1 MRERAVADGEIR
13 VNVAE
18 FAVARERGLLT
29 ASGLGSC
36 VAIVL
41 YDAST
46 RIGAVAH
53 VLLPSAELSRDRSR
67 PAKFPASA
75 VPLLVAEMRA
85 LGSWRRPTARLV
97 GGASMFGTLLA
108 AGGVNIGERNVAA
121 SRSAL
126 AEAGIL
132 VTGEDVGGD
141 YGRTIVFDVS
151 DGSLRVRSLG
161 QGERVL

>member
-1 MRERAVADGEIR
+1 VANGETR

-41 YDAST
+41 YDVSLH
-46 RIGAVAH
+46 IGAVAH

-75 VPLLVAEMRA
+75 VPLLVSEMQA
-85 LGSWRRPTARLV
+85 LGSWARPTARLV
-97 GGASMFGTLLA
+97 GGSSMFGSLLA
-108 AGGVNIGERNVAA
+108 SGGVNIGERNVEA
-121 SRSAL
+121 SRRAL
-126 AEAGIL
+126 EAAGIKI
-132 VTGEDVGGD
+132 VGEDVGGD

-151 DGSLRVRSLG
+151 DGSLKVRSLG
-161 QGERVL
+161 RGERVL

>member
-1 MRERAVADGEIR
+1 VAEGEVR

-18 FAVARERGLLT
+18 FAVARDRGLLT

-53 VLLPSAELSRDRSR
+53 VLLPSAELSRDRTR

-75 VPLLVAEMRA
+75 VPLLLSEMQA
-85 LGSWRRPTARLV
+85 LGSWGRPTARLV
-97 GGASMFGTLLA
+97 GGASMFGALLA
-108 AGGVNIGERNVAA
+108 AGGVNIGERNITA
-121 SRSAL
+121 SRGVL
-126 AEAGIL
+126 AEAGIV

-141 YGRTIVFDVS
+141 YGRSLVFDVS

-161 QGERVL
+161 RGERVL